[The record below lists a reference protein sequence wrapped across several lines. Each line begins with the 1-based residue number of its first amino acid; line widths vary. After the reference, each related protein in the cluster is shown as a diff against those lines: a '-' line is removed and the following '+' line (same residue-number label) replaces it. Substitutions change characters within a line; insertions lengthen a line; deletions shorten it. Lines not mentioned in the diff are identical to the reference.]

1 VCCSLLQN
9 IFPPEHVPLRK
20 VAASYAPDE
29 RTNAG
34 TLHVKWKFKFSS
46 PHGTDTVQQFF
57 RTKFHTNPFS
67 RLELFTCVRTDEW
80 TYGEIRIGAPQGRA
94 IILQKKFDVE
104 PAILVTEGMV
114 KVFPE
119 RHTKLASSSLGPA
132 LTRYCNVRD
141 PRTYRDW
148 HATRCRSQQNQR
160 PKCEKWL
167 L

>member
-1 VCCSLLQN
+1 M
-9 IFPPEHVPLRK
+9 E
-20 VAASYAPDE
+20 
-29 RTNAG
+29 
-34 TLHVKWKFKFSS
+34 
-46 PHGTDTVQQFF
+46 TDTVQQFF
-57 RTKFHTNPFS
+57 RTKFHTNLFS

-80 TYGEIRIGAPQGRA
+80 TYGEIRIGAPQGQA
-94 IILQKKFDVE
+94 IILQKTFDVE
-104 PAILVTEGMV
+104 PTILVAEGMV

-119 RHTKLASSSLGPA
+119 THTKLASSSLGPA
-132 LTRYCNVRD
+132 STRYCNVRD